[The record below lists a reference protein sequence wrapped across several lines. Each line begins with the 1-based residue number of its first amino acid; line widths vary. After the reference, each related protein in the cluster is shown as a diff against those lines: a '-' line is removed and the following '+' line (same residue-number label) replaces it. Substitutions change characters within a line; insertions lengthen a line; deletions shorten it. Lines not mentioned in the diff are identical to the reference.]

1 MNYATRFCVFF
12 GDLDSVFNLIPAIW
26 QVNT

>member
-1 MNYATRFCVFF
+1 MNYIRHAFAFF
-12 GDLDSVFNLIPAIW
+12 GDLDSIFNLIPAIW